1 MATEDTSAAL
11 VHADNWCGTSLQLTR
26 VCKRRS
32 VWAVLGAEA
41 ATVSIA
47 AEKHTS
53 LDTWQEEYEYG
64 GYRGK

>member
-1 MATEDTSAAL
+1 M
-11 VHADNWCGTSLQLTR
+11 
-26 VCKRRS
+26 
-32 VWAVLGAEA
+32 LGAA
-41 ATVSIA
+41 AAAVSIV